1 MWKTCLKIRGNHASL
16 WKIKKNKTHQ
26 KHQKRIFHKIL
37 DKFCGKICGEN
48 HGFSTVFDP
57 VNVSSMKPWK
67 DKRKF
72 SEILSCVTVGAHSQF
87 GCMVAHFF
95 AVVCGRFM
103 NRPYGKHPYENQPKA
118 DVLFFSYIRLA
129 ASSMHKC
136 VICPSDVVCASRV
149 GSYKANII
157 SL

>member
-1 MWKTCLKIRGNHASL
+1 MYIITQMDQNANNLAKFFPQNGRSRISL
-16 WKIKKNKTHQ
+16 RSVGIQTTSPFVGTGVPTVHFSATH
-26 KHQKRIFHKIL
+26 IA
-37 DKFCGKICGEN
+37 
-48 HGFSTVFDP
+48 P
-57 VNVSSMKPWK
+57 VGVQNTSP
-67 DKRKF
+67 F
-72 SEILSCVTVGAHSQF
+72 VGAHSQF